1 MRSYHFKILIDSPVF
16 YYFKGTRACIIGHC
30 SIIKTNN
37 KKQQIFNNFL
47 KELPVHKL
55 CKSKNR
61 AILFYFLQKQNDR
74 SNDFE
79 TLSKILETLWESVRQ
94 CLTMSWD
101 NEIIWVSVSLS
112 QYISLR
118 CLILSRCLDTVSQ
131 KRQIPERWVV
141 TMRKPQSWHA
151 RMFCSHPMPAC
162 FHNEHCCGAASVKW
176 DNRVKI
182 WWEMSRGSQIFSTIY
197 FGISLQGSI
206 FLRRMVTIALQK
218 TWYILTL
225 HWELRGRIIFC
236 LNLFCTQLYFV
247 CEKA

>member
-1 MRSYHFKILIDSPVF
+1 MDVGWTTVNERWDMRSYHFKILIDSPVF

-79 TLSKILETLWESVRQ
+79 TSSQICETLWNSVRQ

-101 NEIIWVSVSLS
+101 YETIWDSVSLS
-112 QYISLR
+112 QDIKKN
-118 CLILSRCLDTVSQ
+118 CLILSQCLETMSQ
-131 KRQIPERWVV
+131 KRQIPD
-141 TMRKPQSWHA
+141 H
-151 RMFCSHPMPAC
+151 
-162 FHNEHCCGAASVKW
+162 W
-176 DNRVKI
+176 DNAQATVLA
-182 WWEMSRGSQIFSTIY
+182 WAHV
-197 FGISLQGSI
+197 LQSSNAGLLS
-206 FLRRMVTIALQK
+206 
-218 TWYILTL
+218 
-225 HWELRGRIIFC
+225 
-236 LNLFCTQLYFV
+236 
-247 CEKA
+247 